1 MGKFI
6 LKRILLS
13 FVVLFIVLTVVFILM
28 RLVPG
33 NPIYAMTADA
43 TELSPEQ
50 VEYYKEMYGLNGTIF
65 EQYAKY
71 IRNVVRLDFGK
82 SLLNKKPV
90 FENILAK
97 MEPTIMITI
106 FSTIIALIVGIPLG
120 IFSATHRNSF
130 LDYFLSSV
138 SMIVVCIPGFC
149 LGLGALYLFAFKLK
163 WFPLFGYQSIQKYGF
178 WRAVW
183 SVTLPSLAIGLS
195 GAAGYARHTRSQMLD
210 VLGKDYIRTAR
221 SKGMTERVINYRHG
235 LKNVLA
241 VMITMVAG
249 TIVGHLGGST
259 VMEKVFTIQGVGL
272 LAYSSLTSFDYTQEQ
287 AILLFFAAIFVA
299 VNIILDIIYKALD
312 PRIDLA

>member
-33 NPIYAMTADA
+33 NPIYTLTEDA
-43 TELSPEQ
+43 TELTPEQ
-50 VEYYKEMYGLNGTIF
+50 VEYYKQMYGLDGTIF
-65 EQYAKY
+65 EQYVKY
-71 IRNVVRLDFGK
+71 LRNVVKLDFGK

-90 FENILAK
+90 FENIFQK
-97 MEPTIMITI
+97 MEPTLIIT
-106 FSTIIALIVGIPLG
+106 FYSTIIALIIGIPLG

-163 WFPLFGYQSIQKYGF
+163 WFPLFGYQSIEKHGF
-178 WRAVW
+178 FGALW

-221 SKGMTERVINYRHG
+221 SKGMTERVINYRHA
-235 LKNVLA
+235 LKNVLS

-249 TIVGHLGGST
+249 TIVANLGGST
-259 VMEKVFTIQGVGL
+259 VMEKVFTIKGVGL
-272 LAYSSLTSFDYTQEQ
+272 LAYTSLTSFDYTQEQ
-287 AILLFFAAIFVA
+287 AILLFFAAIFVV
-299 VNIILDIIYKALD
+299 VNIILDIAYKALD
-312 PRIDLA
+312 PRIELT

>member
-33 NPIYAMTADA
+33 NPIYALTQDA
-43 TELSPEQ
+43 TDLTPEQ

-65 EQYAKY
+65 EQYVKY
-71 IRNVVRLDFGK
+71 LRNVVKLDFGK

-90 FENILAK
+90 FQNILQK

-106 FSTIIALIVGIPLG
+106 YSTLIALIIGIPLG

-130 LDYFLSSV
+130 LDYFLSSL
-138 SMIVVCIPGFC
+138 SMVVVCIPGFC

-163 WFPLFGYQSIQKYGF
+163 WFPLFGYQAIAKNGF
-178 WRAVW
+178 WKAVW
-183 SVTLPSLAIGLS
+183 SVTLPSFAIGLS

-221 SKGMTERVINYRHG
+221 SKGMTERVINYRHA

-249 TIVGHLGGST
+249 TIVGNLGGST
-259 VMEKVFTIQGVGL
+259 VMERVFTIQGVGL
-272 LAYSSLTSFDYTQEQ
+272 LAYTSLTSFDYTQEQ

-299 VNIILDIIYKALD
+299 VNIVLDIVYKALD
-312 PRIDLA
+312 PRIDLT

>member
-1 MGKFI
+1 
-6 LKRILLS
+6 
-13 FVVLFIVLTVVFILM
+13 
-28 RLVPG
+28 
-33 NPIYAMTADA
+33 
-43 TELSPEQ
+43 
-50 VEYYKEMYGLNGTIF
+50 
-65 EQYAKY
+65 
-71 IRNVVRLDFGK
+71 
-82 SLLNKKPV
+82 
-90 FENILAK
+90 
-97 MEPTIMITI
+97 
-106 FSTIIALIVGIPLG
+106 
-120 IFSATHRNSF
+120 
-130 LDYFLSSV
+130 
-138 SMIVVCIPGFC
+138 MIVVCIPGFC